1 MLTLT
6 RSASDAP
13 ITDLVGP
20 RSAVVRELIAAYW
33 HEIETVSNYVA
44 SSTNRAGVHGESIAR
59 SVRDAVASD
68 LRHAQQVAVRLRRLH
83 AAVPN
88 PEEFA
93 TRQPRL
99 RPPAEP
105 VDNSSVLR
113 GLIEAETS
121 AIERYQRIAAAA
133 SEAHDWVTRDLAA
146 RIMREKESQCQP
158 LGRLLEAEQRPL
170 S

>member
-1 MLTLT
+1 MLTIS

-13 ITDLVGP
+13 TTDLVGP
-20 RSAVVRELIAAYW
+20 RSALVRELIAAYW
-33 HEIETVSNYVA
+33 HEIETVGNYVA
-44 SSTNRAGVHGESIAR
+44 SSTNRDGVSAESIAR
-59 SVRDAVASD
+59 SVRDSVASD
-68 LRHAQQVAVRLRRLH
+68 LRHAQQVAGRIRRLH

-88 PEEFA
+88 PEEFV

-105 VDNSSVLR
+105 VDNFSVLG

-121 AIERYQRIAAAA
+121 AIERYRRIAAAA
-133 SEAHDWVTRDLAA
+133 SEARDWVTRDLAA
-146 RIMREKESQCQP
+146 RIMREKESQRQA
-158 LGRLLEAEQRPL
+158 LGSLLEAEQRPL